1 MKLRIPHSYLYIFGY
16 GEFNRLW
23 CHIRCVVQS
32 KNKLLKDYLWTFNKI
47 IKKLVLK
54 FKKLNNMLEY

>member
-47 IKKLVLK
+47 IQNWELKCKKWK
-54 FKKLNNMLEY
+54 DMLDY